1 MITIN
6 EIEKIHDLSQKHLIQ
21 FTDHASKRASERS
34 IDILKDILPALQN
47 CEIIEEYPNINIE
60 KAKDA
65 AMMEG
70 KISSNKTAIDIL
82 NRLYNIML
90 VNQEDKEIVLNVFKD
105 FMNVIKNNTLDDN
118 IDIYISLS
126 EAINDYLQN
135 YSDFP
140 IISDYVS

>member
-1 MITIN
+1 MRFEYNGNLLEKDRIN
-6 EIEKIHDLSQKHLIQ
+6 LVAKEIV
-21 FTDHASKRASERS
+21 
-34 IDILKDILPALQN
+34 
-47 CEIIEEYPNINIE
+47 EEYPNINIE
-60 KAKDA
+60 KAKCA
-65 AMMEG
+65 AMVEG